1 MREERVAYLLLL
13 AAAYYEKNRIDRK
26 ERERVCGR
34 RDREREREIGRER
47 KRERVC
53 KLREEE
59 R

>member
-34 RDREREREIGRER
+34 RDRERERNREG
-47 KRERVC
+47 KKERECVN
-53 KLREEE
+53 
-59 R
+59 